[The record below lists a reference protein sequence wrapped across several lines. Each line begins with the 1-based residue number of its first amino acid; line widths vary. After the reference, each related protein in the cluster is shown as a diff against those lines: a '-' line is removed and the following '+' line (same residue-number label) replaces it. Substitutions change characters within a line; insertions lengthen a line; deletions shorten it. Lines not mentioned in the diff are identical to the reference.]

1 MLQKRLKRKFLTFI
15 ALLLLTAIA
24 LTIFSPH
31 PEPDRISTYSLNA
44 QLPFNQPGNYPI
56 DQTIDTELYRPI
68 GKWVGRLILPSR
80 LQMQDTTTPS
90 DWVWLEVYTAP
101 PTSQNLVGKIVR
113 LEWSKKMQVQT
124 YLRAVTTDI
133 NFTSTTA
140 ESKRKGNITPDR
152 LDRLSQ
158 VGPLRSLAGARP
170 DDNVIVRLVPES
182 VSLQSDAESSF
193 PILQIDREP
202 IQVTGRFYGLV
213 KILAPAVKNC
223 SSGAPCPGEYFWV
236 QHYNP
241 KSRQFDGVVEIVRIP
256 QQPTDRDG
264 IPQSTIQSLEYS
276 VAGKKG
282 WYIYGAKDGSGV
294 FVVQAIAPRSLFQ
307 LQPDRV
313 ILGKESGLDYINSQN
328 WQDTI
333 ARKGTLQTVSI
344 DPTETRSQNVA
355 ADWHEGDRFLVMHL
369 FGGIGGKKAESTTLA
384 TVTGHFA
391 YGSAQV
397 VRDPFTQELQFDL
410 QYQQVYVHNPHGIIG
425 GAIAWTNYMGD
436 LQRGWMG
443 TRPASDVLI
452 DLPAVTQDYIF
463 DGITLSPLEELR
475 YQLQIMA
482 ARYRIGDGMGSA
494 DVTPATS
501 CVQDSNQALYIAIQR
516 IRQQVVSNPAIQ
528 RWLASHPTYPQ
539 TLHFQQLVSLGKTL
553 EEKLVPLGIVRSD
566 WNLNAEVLA
575 GISGRRHLGQ
585 NRMGWSSHN
594 SLLAALKSWRTIIP
608 RGAQDGLARIFLNH
622 GARLWFMRTNQVGG
636 WNADITPLAPT
647 VFLGQ
652 LTLPFTDIPVI
663 SIMLGRLMA
672 ALPLPSLSGWA
683 IAGGILLV
691 YGAIALP
698 LGFASGFLR
707 FDFSLRLRLHSHQ
720 ILWLF
725 FLPALVEELIF
736 RVWLLAHPTEAVT
749 TMTWLMWAAIS
760 LVLFIIYHPLNA
772 LTFYRAGNPIFLNIV
787 FLSLAALLGIAC
799 TVAYILTGSM
809 WTAVV
814 IHWLVVTIWLFCLG
828 GKAKLSAIPFG

>member
-1 MLQKRLKRKFLTFI
+1 MKAIRRFIARFI
-15 ALLLLTAIA
+15 ALFLLTAIA
-24 LTIFSPH
+24 LAIFSPSK
-31 PEPDRISTYSLNA
+31 PEPQRISTYSLNA
-44 QLPFNQPGNYPI
+44 QLPFNQPSNYPI
-56 DQTIDTELYRPI
+56 DQTIDPELYRPI

-80 LQMQDTTTPS
+80 VQMQDATTQS

-101 PTSQNLVGKIVR
+101 PTSQSLVGKKIR
-113 LEWSKKMQVQT
+113 LEWSKKTQVQA
-124 YLRAVTTDI
+124 YLRAVTTNV
-133 NFTSTTA
+133 NFTAATA
-140 ESKRKGNITPDR
+140 ESKRKGNVTPDR

-170 DDNVIVRLVPES
+170 DDNVIVRLPES
-182 VSLQSDAESSF
+182 VSLQSNAESSF
-193 PILQIDREP
+193 PILQIDQEP

-213 KILAPAVKNC
+213 KILAPEVKH
-223 SSGAPCPGEYFWV
+223 CPSDALCPSEYFRV

-241 KSRQFDGVVEIVRIP
+241 KSRQFDGVVETVRIP

-264 IPQSTIQSLEYS
+264 IPQSTIQSLEHS
-276 VAGKKG
+276 EPGKAG
-282 WYIYGAKDGSGV
+282 WYIYGAKDELGV

-307 LQPDRV
+307 LQPEKI
-313 ILGKESGLDYINSQN
+313 ILDQEAGLDYINSQN
-328 WQDTI
+328 WQDTV
-333 ARKGTLQTVSI
+333 ARKGTTQTVLIDPINPI
-344 DPTETRSQNVA
+344 DPTETRSQNVPKDWRK
-355 ADWHEGDRFLVMHL
+355 DWHEGDRSLVMHL

-391 YGSAQV
+391 YGAAQV

-436 LQRGWMG
+436 LQRGWIG
-443 TRPASDVLI
+443 TRPAADILI
-452 DLPAVTQDYIF
+452 NLPTVTQDYNF
-463 DGITLSPLEELR
+463 AGITLSPLEELL

-482 ARYRIGDGMGSA
+482 ARYRIGDGTGSA

-501 CVQDSNQALYIAIQR
+501 CVQDSNQALFIAIQR
-516 IRQQVVSNPAIQ
+516 IRQQVNSNPAIQ
-528 RWLASHPTYPQ
+528 SWLASHPNDPQ
-539 TLHFQQLVSLGKTL
+539 TLRFQQLVSLGKTL
-553 EEKLVPLGIVRSD
+553 EETLVPLGIVRSD
-566 WNLNAEVLA
+566 WKFNAEVLA
-575 GISGRRHLGQ
+575 GIKQ
-585 NRMGWSSHN
+585 PTGWSSQN
-594 SLLAALKSWRTIIP
+594 SLLVTLSSWRTIIP

-622 GARLWFMRTNQVGG
+622 GAKLWFMRTNQVGG

-652 LTLPFTDIPVI
+652 LTLPFTDIPMI

-672 ALPLPSLSGWA
+672 ALPLPSLVGWA
-683 IAGGILLV
+683 IAGGILLA

-698 LGFASGFLR
+698 LGFASGFLH
-707 FDFSLRLRLHSHQ
+707 FDFSLRLKQHSDQ

-725 FLPALVEELIF
+725 FLPVLVEELIF
-736 RVWLLAHPTEAVT
+736 RVWLLAHPTEAVN
-749 TMTWLMWAAIS
+749 TMTWLVWAVIS

-772 LTFYRAGNPIFLNIV
+772 LTFYRAGNPTFLNIV
-787 FLSLAALLGIAC
+787 FLTLAALLGIAC

-814 IHWLVVTIWLFCLG
+814 MHWLVVTIWLFCLG
-828 GKAKLSAIPFG
+828 GKAKLV